1 MSTFVTIWKY
11 KVKPEKKTEFGKLYG
26 NEGDWVKLFKKFPG
40 YIKTDLIKDL
50 NNNGT
55 YLTLDYWVSREAYH
69 NFKQKSVNEFSIT
82 DKKGEE
88 LTLEEKHLG
97 EFIAV

>member
-11 KVKPEKKTEFGKLYG
+11 KVEPEKKTEFEELYG
-26 NEGDWVKLFKKFPG
+26 DEGDWVKLFKKFPG

-55 YLTLDYWVSREAYH
+55 YLTLDYWVSREAYY
-69 NFKQKSVNEFSIT
+69 NFKKISSGDFSLI
-82 DKKGEE
+82 DKKGEN
-88 LTLEEKHLG
+88 LTIDEEHLG
-97 EFIAV
+97 EFTTV

>member
-26 NEGDWVKLFKKFPG
+26 NEGDWVKLFKIFPG